1 MKKIKDEYKR
11 VLDKCHEASSALSA
25 NKFNM
30 EQHIQAMLIKDK
42 FYRVNKVLYRTL
54 SKLLF
59 SFAIILI
66 MVSPGIEIIKNLGII
81 KVILITI
88 LGTIP
93 IYETKKEIDYYKKD
107 KKEHSQV
114 IRRFEDLTMTELKNK
129 TIELAQK
136 RLELEEELNK
146 NRAILE
152 QLKEKIEEND
162 ETEDVDD
169 KKIAYHPSF
178 TKDNCEKIK
187 FKRRDEVC
195 YKSQKEH
202 MM

>member
-178 TKDNCEKIK
+178 TKDNSEKIK